1 MTVSGTTIFFTVVN
15 MIIFIAL
22 PVGLIV
28 LLVWAYRFTR
38 HTKTRP
44 ERLEKG
50 LRELQEK
57 ENK

>member
-1 MTVSGTTIFFTVVN
+1 MTVSGMTIFFALVN

-38 HTKTRP
+38 HTKTRL
-44 ERLEKG
+44 ENLEKG
-50 LRELQEK
+50 LNELQEK
-57 ENK
+57 VNK

>member
-22 PVGLIV
+22 PVGLII

-38 HTKTRP
+38 HTKTRL
-44 ERLEKG
+44 ENLEKG
-50 LRELQEK
+50 LSEIQEK
-57 ENK
+57 ASK